1 MYNFV
6 RMNMIVAF
14 IGYSSNMYSGFVRWL
29 AFLAAISAYTALNYR
44 RIDGMD
50 SHSVDVNSNLAPRT
64 VRIIRGQYS
73 LKLKLFLG
81 LIFVSLCLSSLVFF
95 MEAVEHAE
103 APRLLLAN
111 AVTAMASLALGAW
124 LLSGLRSSAR

>member
-6 RMNMIVAF
+6 RMNMIAAF
-14 IGYSSNMYSGFVRWL
+14 IGYGSNMYSGFVQWL
-29 AFLAAISAYTALNYR
+29 VFLAAISGYIALNYR
-44 RIDGMD
+44 RINGMD
-50 SHSVDVNSNLAPRT
+50 SHSADVDSTLTPRT
-64 VRIIRGQYS
+64 ARIIRGQYS

-81 LIFVSLCLSSLVFF
+81 LVFVSLCLSSLVFL
-95 MEAVEHAE
+95 MVAVEHAE